1 MTNSIFSLSLCCRV
15 DPRALLPAERATEEV
30 RVAPKVVI
38 RPVEQVAAG
47 KQARAAVVLRQ
58 AREDR
63 RVRLE
68 VDPQGMAK
76 QARMEAAL
84 RPAKARRA
92 LVEVDLHPVRG
103 KQAPRAA
110 GSKKIGPPPID

>member
-15 DPRALLPAERATEEV
+15 DPRALLPAERATKEV

-38 RPVEQVAAG
+38 RPVEQVAVG
-47 KQARAAVVLRQ
+47 KEARAVAVLRQ

-68 VDPQGMAK
+68 VDLHQGRAK

-92 LVEVDLHPVRG
+92 LAEVDLHPARG
-103 KQAPRAA
+103 KQAPRA
-110 GSKKIGPPPID
+110 GSRSN